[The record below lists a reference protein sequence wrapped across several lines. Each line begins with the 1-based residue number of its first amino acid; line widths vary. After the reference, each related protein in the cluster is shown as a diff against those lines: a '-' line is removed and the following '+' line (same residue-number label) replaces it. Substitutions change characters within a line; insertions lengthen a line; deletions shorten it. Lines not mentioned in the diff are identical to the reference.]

1 LGSDGAALPVALAEA
16 PVADWRELELEEAA
30 ELDEGAEQQVAA
42 GALDV
47 VAALP
52 CAEQQLGTTGL
63 GAPTPA
69 MSEPRPS
76 FCSVGASSF
85 PLESRPF
92 ADWNFSRAA
101 TMFESSFP
109 FGSPS

>member
-1 LGSDGAALPVALAEA
+1 MMSDQVSNRGPKPSTQSLYFSGFASEGTAL
-16 PVADWRELELEEAA
+16 
-30 ELDEGAEQQVAA
+30 
-42 GALDV
+42 
-47 VAALP
+47 VAALGDVP
-52 CAEQQLGTTGL
+52 ADDCFGGFDADVAEQQLVEAGAELPGPAEQQPGTTGF

-92 ADWNFSRAA
+92 AD
-101 TMFESSFP
+101 
-109 FGSPS
+109 